1 MQQSIQQH
9 EKQHF
14 KTEVKSVLALM
25 LPILVTQFA
34 QAGYGLIDT
43 IMAGHISATDLA
55 TISVAVS
62 IWFPVMVLSS
72 GIMLATSPLIA
83 EAIGKNHQDE
93 ICLISH
99 QSLWIA
105 LFLGILAG
113 VFLFFMPQFFYL
125 FNIPENLHQK
135 AGLFLQTIAFGLPAV
150 TLTTVLRGYTESLGF
165 PKVITLI
172 SLISLVGLIP
182 FNYIFMYGA
191 LGVSAMGSAGAGV
204 ANAIV
209 QWLVLLSLLIYL
221 QKSQHFQHVRLFQK
235 IEYPDWRW
243 FKRIVALGLPIG
255 LAIFFEV
262 SIFSSASL
270 VISPLGDHVIAAN
283 QIAMSITGHL
293 FMIPLS
299 LAIALTIRVGQYYGA
314 KDWQNLIQV
323 QKVGFAIAT
332 AFAIG
337 TMFILWFARP
347 YIVQAYTHDITVQ
360 QIAVSLVAFAVMYQL
375 MDAWQVTA
383 SGCLRGLQ
391 QTKAPM
397 MMTFI
402 AYWLIAFPIGLYLT
416 RYTAFAEKGVW
427 VGLIVGLSVGCAL
440 LIWQLKKHNQ
450 ALMS

>member
-1 MQQSIQQH
+1 MNNVNTANKHTFRH
-9 EKQHF
+9 E
-14 KTEVKSVLALM
+14 TKSVLALM
-25 LPILVTQFA
+25 LPILITQFA

-55 TISVAVS
+55 AISVAVS

-83 EAIGKNHQDE
+83 EAIGKENKSD
-93 ICLISH
+93 ICLITH

-113 VFLFFMPQFFYL
+113 VFLFFTPKFFDV

-165 PKVITLI
+165 PKIITII
-172 SLISLVGLIP
+172 SLISLLVLIP

-191 LGVSAMGSAGAGV
+191 LGITAMGSAGAGV

-209 QWLVLLSLLIYL
+209 QWLVLLSLLVYL
-221 QKSQHFQHVRLFQK
+221 QKSEHFKSVRLLQK
-235 IEYPDWRW
+235 IEYPDLTW
-243 FKRIVALGLPIG
+243 FKRIIALGLPIG
-255 LAIFFEV
+255 FAIFFEV

-270 VISPLGDHVIAAN
+270 VISPLGDHIIAAN

-299 LAIALTIRVGQYYGA
+299 LSIALTIRVGQYYGA

-323 QKVGFAIAT
+323 QKVGFTIAT
-332 AFAIG
+332 IFAIC
-337 TMFILWFARP
+337 TMLLLWFTRP
-347 YIVQAYTHDITVQ
+347 YIVQAYTYDIAVQ
-360 QIAVSLVAFAVMYQL
+360 NIAVSLVAFAVIYQL

-391 QTKAPM
+391 QTKIPM
-397 MMTFI
+397 MMTFV

-427 VGLIVGLSVGCAL
+427 VGLIVGLSVGCGL
-440 LIWQLKKHNQ
+440 LIWQLKKRNQ
-450 ALMS
+450 TLMS

>member
-1 MQQSIQQH
+1 MKNTFRN
-9 EKQHF
+9 E
-14 KTEVKSVLALM
+14 TKSVLALM
-25 LPILVTQFA
+25 LPILITQFA

-55 TISVAVS
+55 AISVAVS

-83 EAIGKNHQDE
+83 EAIGKNNQDDV
-93 ICLISH
+93 CLITH

-105 LFLGILAG
+105 LFLGVFAG
-113 VFLFFMPQFFYL
+113 LFLYFMPQFFHV

-165 PKVITLI
+165 PKIITVI
-172 SLISLVGLIP
+172 SLISLVVLIP

-191 LGVSAMGSAGAGV
+191 FGITAMGSAGAGV

-209 QWLVLLSLLIYL
+209 QWLVLISLFIYL
-221 QKSQHFQHVRLFQK
+221 QNSVYFQNVRLLQK
-235 IEYPDWRW
+235 IEYPDWIW
-243 FKRIVALGLPIG
+243 FKRIIALGLPIG
-255 LAIFFEV
+255 FAIFFEV

-270 VISPLGDHVIAAN
+270 VISPLGDHIIAAN

-323 QKVGFAIAT
+323 QKVGFMIAT
-332 AFAIG
+332 IFAMC

-347 YIVQAYTHDITVQ
+347 YIVQAYTHDIAVQ
-360 QIAVSLVAFAVMYQL
+360 HIAVSLVAFAVMYQL

-397 MMTFI
+397 IMTFV

-416 RYTAFAEKGVW
+416 RYTTFAEKGVW
-427 VGLIVGLSVGCAL
+427 IGLIIGLSVGCGL
-440 LIWQLKKHNQ
+440 LIWQLKKRNQ